1 MIALKQNIWNTKING
16 INYLEAKY
24 KEYNCKWDSVP
35 EWKIFK
41 NKYLVEAYNKDI
53 QDPKMAKYWTT
64 QKFIDFHNSLH
75 NRVLDLEDN
84 YELDDEDK
92 YRITYLIENHEKTQ
106 ISYEP
111 YILVKKQKE
120 AIYHFFKNRVM
131 CLPSSTD
138 IQEQEKPQSQTQYV
152 NIYRKYNNCY
162 DKEICICEITGKAL
176 KNIMRKI
183 KSGKDQSDDNIN
195 YGFSIL

>member
-1 MIALKQNIWNTKING
+1 MG
-16 INYLEAKY
+16 FYLEAKY

-84 YELDDEDK
+84 YELDDEDM
-92 YRITYLIENHEKTQ
+92 YRITYLIENHEKRF
-106 ISYEP
+106 SSDEP

-120 AIYHFFKNRVM
+120 AIYHFFENRVM
-131 CLPSSTD
+131 CLCGYPGTGKTTVTNA
-138 IQEQEKPQSQTQYV
+138 IV

-162 DKEICICEITGKAL
+162 DKEICICTPTGKAL

-183 KSGKDQSDDNIN
+183 NLVKIN
-195 YGFSIL
+195 LMIISIMAHVIECLISLFQNTFVI